1 MGLGLGCRGL
11 AALYIPYGDALGEL
25 VLVVEHLARVRVG
38 VRVGVKVRA
47 RVRVTVGVRVR
58 VRVRGWVRVRVRVSP
73 CS

>member
-25 VLVVEHLARVRVG
+25 VLVVEHLARVGVGVG
-38 VRVGVKVRA
+38 VRVRA
-47 RVRVTVGVRVR
+47 TVRVKVGVRVR